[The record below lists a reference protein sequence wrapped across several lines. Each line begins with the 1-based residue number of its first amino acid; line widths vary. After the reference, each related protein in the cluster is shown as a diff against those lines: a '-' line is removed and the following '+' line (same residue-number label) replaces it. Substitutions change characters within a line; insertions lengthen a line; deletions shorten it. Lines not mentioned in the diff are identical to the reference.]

1 MSKMKVG
8 ILENESM
15 VERDEKETIIPLDKI
30 QDKLKENWDTYVENN
45 STSLNRA
52 LESAVS
58 TFNHA
63 NNSLLIDQISLWKK
77 GSLGKDYRIA
87 DALIEE
93 LKRRRWDKEA
103 EDFIVYLE
111 KSNYKEPWNN

>member
-1 MSKMKVG
+1 MSKIKVG
-8 ILENESM
+8 IIENEPM

-30 QDKLKENWDTYVENN
+30 QDKLKENWDAYVENN
-45 STSLNRA
+45 STSMNRY
-52 LESAVS
+52 LESAIS
-58 TFNHA
+58 TFNRA
-63 NNSLLIDQISLWKK
+63 NNSMLIDQIGAWKNK
-77 GSLGKDYRIA
+77 VYGKDYRIA

-103 EDFIVYLE
+103 EDFQKWLD